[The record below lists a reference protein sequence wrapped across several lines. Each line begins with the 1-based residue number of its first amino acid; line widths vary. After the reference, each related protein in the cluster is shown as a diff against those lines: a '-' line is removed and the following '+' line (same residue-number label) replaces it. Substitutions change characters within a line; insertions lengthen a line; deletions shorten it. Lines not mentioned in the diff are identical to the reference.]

1 MTTKKRMFAGCLLL
15 PVLLVASCAGKM
27 TFDNARYHLPGEV
40 LKSSVQPTRQLDT
53 ATKVAETLDA
63 YVQPRF
69 EILRDKNFGIS
80 RIVFRKHAG
89 IVQLKVDT
97 PQEQELIANVNAANR
112 DYAINLL
119 HCAPKP
125 DRGIYSVTPE
135 LQMLYFNQ
143 QQVASSYDFG
153 RRYGSEGISDAK
165 FLEHITWES
174 IAKKSIAALP
184 TLMKGKEYRTKDA
197 SWELLMR
204 PVLAANQECLS
215 CHTNAKLNDTL
226 GVMVYA
232 VRDVT
237 RNASAKISLR

>member
-1 MTTKKRMFAGCLLL
+1 MTTKKRMCAGCLLL

-27 TFDNARYHLPGEV
+27 TIDRVRYNLPGEV
-40 LKSSVQPTRQLDT
+40 LRSTAAPTQKLDT
-53 ATKVAETLDA
+53 AMTVAETLDA

-69 EILRDKNFGIS
+69 EILRDKNFGAM

-112 DYAINLL
+112 EYAISLL

-125 DRGIYSVTPE
+125 AHGIYKVSPK
-135 LQMLYFNQ
+135 LQLLYFNQ
-143 QQVASSYDFG
+143 RKVAYD
-153 RRYGSEGISDAK
+153 RDYYYDAELTQTEAK
-165 FLEHITWES
+165 ALSNWKA

-184 TLMKGKEYRTKDA
+184 TLMKGKEVRAKDA

-237 RNASAKISLR
+237 RNASTKIGLR

>member
-1 MTTKKRMFAGCLLL
+1 MTTKKRMCAGCLLL

-40 LKSSVQPTRQLDT
+40 LKSSVNPTRQLDT
-53 ATKVAETLDA
+53 AMKVAETLDA

-89 IVQLKVDT
+89 LVQLKVDT
-97 PQEQELIANVNAANR
+97 PQEQELIANVNAGNR
-112 DYAINLL
+112 EYGISLL

-125 DRGIYSVTPE
+125 DHGIYSVTPRLE
-135 LQMLYFNQ
+135 LFYFNQ
-143 QQVASSYDFG
+143 QRIVSDFDSYDYY
-153 RRYGSEGISDAK
+153 RASNEDVMKAK
-165 FLEHITWES
+165 QLLDWES
-174 IAKKSIAALP
+174 IEKKAIAALP
-184 TLMKGKEYRTKDA
+184 ILMKGKEYRAKDA

-204 PVLAANQECLS
+204 PVLAASQECLS

-237 RNASAKISLR
+237 RNAATKIGLR